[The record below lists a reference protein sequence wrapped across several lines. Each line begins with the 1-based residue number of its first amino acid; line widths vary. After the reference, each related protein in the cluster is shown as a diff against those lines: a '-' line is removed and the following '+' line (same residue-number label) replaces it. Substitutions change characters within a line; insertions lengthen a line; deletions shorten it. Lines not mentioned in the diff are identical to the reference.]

1 MLIGDPLCEGSN
13 ASSTNS
19 ELWRAENSFL
29 RGNSNTQEWG
39 TNRGQTNLN
48 KGTKLP
54 SNKGT
59 KLTNSNKGT
68 KQKAEHSMC

>member
-19 ELWRAENSFL
+19 GLWRAENSFL

-39 TNRGQTNLN
+39 TNRGQTNSN

-68 KQKAEHSMC
+68 KLSEHSMC

>member
-1 MLIGDPLCEGSN
+1 MLIGEPLCEGSN

-39 TNRGQTNLN
+39 PRHKPGPENLLYMDL
-48 KGTKLP
+48 KSTFRK
-54 SNKGT
+54 
-59 KLTNSNKGT
+59 
-68 KQKAEHSMC
+68 